1 MRKISVDS
9 VIKLQN
15 MLIEESGGS
24 KGVRDMNLLISS
36 LESPLQTFGKKELY
50 PDDLDKIINIS
61 YSLIKNHA
69 FIDGNKRIGIL
80 VLYVLLKRNNFKMSW
95 KDNELIKLG
104 LEVASGEMS
113 KKEYK
118 KYVENKLK

>member
-1 MRKISVDS
+1 MKKLNVDS

-36 LESPLQTFGKKELY
+36 LESPFQTFGKKELY

-80 VLYVLLKRNNFKMSW
+80 VLYVLLKRNNFKISW
-95 KDNELIKLG
+95 NDNELIKLG

>member
-1 MRKISVDS
+1 MKKLNVDF

-15 MLIEESGGS
+15 MLIKESGGS

-36 LESPLQTFGKKELY
+36 LESPFQTFGKKELY

-80 VLYVLLKRNNFKMSW
+80 VLYVLLKRNNFKISW
-95 KDNELIKLG
+95 NDNELIKLG

>member
-1 MRKISVDS
+1 MRKLNVDS

-15 MLIEESGGS
+15 MLIEQSGGS

-36 LESPLQTFGKKELY
+36 LESPFQTFGKKELY

-80 VLYVLLKRNNFKMSW
+80 VLYVLLKRNNFKISW
-95 KDNELIKLG
+95 NDNELIKLG

>member
-1 MRKISVDS
+1 MSVDS

-36 LESPLQTFGKKELY
+36 LESPFQTFGKKELY
-50 PDDLDKIINIS
+50 SDDLDKIINIS

-80 VLYVLLKRNNFKMSW
+80 VLYVLLKRNNFKISW
-95 KDNELIKLG
+95 NDNELIKLG

>member
-36 LESPLQTFGKKELY
+36 LESPFQTFGKKELY

-80 VLYVLLKRNNFKMSW
+80 VLYVLLKRNNFKISW
-95 KDNELIKLG
+95 NDNELIKLG

>member
-1 MRKISVDS
+1 MRKLNVDS

-15 MLIEESGGS
+15 MLIEQSGGS

-36 LESPLQTFGKKELY
+36 LESPFQTFGKKELY
-50 PDDLDKIINIS
+50 PDNLDKIINIS

-80 VLYVLLKRNNFKMSW
+80 VLYVLLKRNNFKISW
-95 KDNELIKLG
+95 NDNELIKLG